1 MNRLD
6 PHNPPPSS
14 RKEGALAEFGG
25 TGVSPVDGRLRP
37 MGTPHSTRWADD
49 GRDARPTRE
58 STKPKHDC
66 HASSRQCRGFTLIE
80 LLVVISII
88 AILMTL
94 TIGSGFALK
103 RYGNQRQT
111 DATLASLDA
120 MLTEYQAER
129 DRYPDVPSTGNGVD
143 DMDSLLK
150 ALRGFGDIGD
160 LDLASDPQ
168 VVTGMMA
175 ANRDQLR
182 YDGTRYTIL
191 DGQGEP
197 IHYEPPAGVADVKA
211 ARGQFRSAGL
221 DRVFNTS
228 DDQLGKG
235 RAE

>member
-6 PHNPPPSS
+6 PHNPPP
-14 RKEGALAEFGG
+14 
-25 TGVSPVDGRLRP
+25 
-37 MGTPHSTRWADD
+37 
-49 GRDARPTRE
+49 
-58 STKPKHDC
+58 
-66 HASSRQCRGFTLIE
+66 SSRQCRGFTLIE

-143 DMDSLLK
+143 DMDTLLRE
-150 ALRGFGDIGD
+150 LSGFGDIGD

-182 YDGTRYTIL
+182 LDSGKYLIL
-191 DGQGEP
+191 DGMGEP
-197 IHYEPPAGVADVKA
+197 IHYEPPSGVADVKA